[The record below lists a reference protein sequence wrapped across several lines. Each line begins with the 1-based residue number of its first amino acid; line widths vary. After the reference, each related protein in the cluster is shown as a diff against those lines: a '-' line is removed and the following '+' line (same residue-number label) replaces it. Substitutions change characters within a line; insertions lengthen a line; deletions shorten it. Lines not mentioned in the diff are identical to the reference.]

1 MKKIVGLLTGVILS
15 AGSFAQVQIGIQG
28 TGNLATAQIKFE
40 ELLDYS
46 KNMKALPGGG
56 IVAQIGINKSL
67 AIRTGVNFLQHGVV
81 LKATETGEI
90 DTKVKLENNLNYLQ
104 VPVNVLFRAPLPGIT
119 LYVGGGGFFNYGI
132 SGKSKYTVTYTVPG
146 GDDIVESEKVDAF
159 KKEQDGG
166 AGLKKTDY
174 GISALAGIQ
183 FGKLFANVGYQ
194 LSLANIA
201 EAEVGEYKNR
211 GLQLTIGAFF

>member
-1 MKKIVGLLTGVILS
+1 MFVPCS
-15 AGSFAQVQIGIQG
+15 
-28 TGNLATAQIKFE
+28 TARHYFICWRRR
-40 ELLDYS
+40 L
-46 KNMKALPGGG
+46 
-56 IVAQIGINKSL
+56 
-67 AIRTGVNFLQHGVV
+67 
-81 LKATETGEI
+81 
-90 DTKVKLENNLNYLQ
+90 
-104 VPVNVLFRAPLPGIT
+104 
-119 LYVGGGGFFNYGI
+119 FNYGI

-201 EAEVGEYKNR
+201 EAEVGEYKN
-211 GLQLTIGAFF
+211 GDCN